1 MGPSGPRCGSDGAGV
16 SDLLCSPAQ
25 GSGGRWNQ
33 RSGNAGTGNDPAA
46 SPRLGGLGPVK
57 MEGAFCVP
65 PPITPPHWERPVI
78 CYILG
83 QAQMLGPAGGGGW
96 AGEPE
101 GFGGRS
107 VEGMENKS
115 PSDLGLCLRPAMGAS
130 LKGKQGDLGPWWV
143 TRWGLCQ
150 GGAPPLCLLCV
161 LCHPLPHPRLLGW
174 ALPSS
179 SPIPNTSP

>member
-1 MGPSGPRCGSDGAGV
+1 M
-16 SDLLCSPAQ
+16 
-25 GSGGRWNQ
+25 
-33 RSGNAGTGNDPAA
+33 
-46 SPRLGGLGPVK
+46 K

-174 ALPSS
+174 APPSS